1 MAVAVF
7 VSIWQRRGGD
17 TWLCKVVR
25 ALSESCPKG
34 PAELRSPN
42 LEVEVRGDN
51 LEEANQSIPE
61 EVDENSIGEEGG
73 NRDGGL

>member
-1 MAVAVF
+1 
-7 VSIWQRRGGD
+7 
-17 TWLCKVVR
+17 
-25 ALSESCPKG
+25 
-34 PAELRSPN
+34 
-42 LEVEVRGDN
+42 VEVRGDN